1 MSEPAPIPP
10 RRNGNIVSTIAT
22 ALVESFRVNPSLIA
36 IVVLNVIVIAMLFNA
51 VSRAM
56 DAHDKRFALGPET
69 TNSTSSDWSVA
80 RAARSPGARSITA
93 CLSTPSV
100 THTLREPSRS
110 ARRRRSG
117 AASWPVR
124 CVSPGR
130 S

>member
-56 DAHDKRFALGPET
+56 DAHDKRFALILEQCFEREAP
-69 TNSTSSDWSVA
+69 
-80 RAARSPGARSITA
+80 RAPN
-93 CLSTPSV
+93 
-100 THTLREPSRS
+100 
-110 ARRRRSG
+110 
-117 AASWPVR
+117 
-124 CVSPGR
+124 
-130 S
+130 